1 MLLEEVQGEPLSTRV
16 GQRLELTAFLS
27 LAIFLASTLGEIHRR
42 GVIHKDLK
50 PSNLILTPQGEG
62 SIIDFGSA
70 TLQRVE
76 HVDAAVPH
84 FLDGTLAY
92 MSPEQTGRMNRAVD
106 YRTDFY
112 SLGITFYELL
122 TGSLPFQ
129 ARDVLG
135 WFHAHLASHPPP
147 PHELVASVP
156 RALSAI
162 VMKLLAKAAEERY
175 QGADGLKADLER
187 CRERLP
193 RGERDVFPLGEHD
206 FPHHFQMPQRL
217 YGREAPVATLV
228 ESFQRT
234 ARGEGPELALTA
246 CAERESTHDTDSSQS
261 DALTVVKA
269 QRAISGEIVQ
279 ERLVTTLMQVAIE
292 NAGAQRGALL
302 LARGNTLRVMAISG
316 ESPEDPIV
324 LPPEGHRPSCRG
336 RSSPTSN
343 ARARTC
349 SEHIRSIVQV
359 QQTYAKTALLIDEC
373 ELSELVDDA
382 MRIQMPALERHG
394 VTVTRELKDSRKVRV
409 NRHKVLQILINLVSN
424 AKYSMDGMPEGERRM
439 LVRLSIEGNKA
450 RIQVVDSGV
459 GIAKDIRERLFSHGF
474 TTRKDGHGFGLH
486 SSALA
491 AQLLGGT
498 LQLESDGPG
507 KGATATLELP
517 LP

>member
-1 MLLEEVQGEPLSTRV
+1 VLLLEEVQGEPLSTRV

-62 SIIDFGSA
+62 RIIDFGSA

-84 FLDGTLAY
+84 FIDGTLAY

-112 SLGITFYELL
+112 FLGVTFYELL

-234 ARGEGPELALTA
+234 ARGEGPELVLTA
-246 CAERESTHDTDSSQS
+246 CAEHESTHDTDSSQI

-302 LARGNTLRVMAISG
+302 LVRGDTLRVMAISG

-324 LPPEGHRPSCRG
+324 LPPRGGTGRAAVDAHRLRQTHARGRAPSTSAPSSRCSRPMRRRRCSSTSASCRSSWTTRCASRCR
-336 RSSPTSN
+336 RSS
-343 ARARTC
+343 
-349 SEHIRSIVQV
+349 
-359 QQTYAKTALLIDEC
+359 
-373 ELSELVDDA
+373 
-382 MRIQMPALERHG
+382 
-394 VTVTRELKDSRKVRV
+394 
-409 NRHKVLQILINLVSN
+409 
-424 AKYSMDGMPEGERRM
+424 
-439 LVRLSIEGNKA
+439 
-450 RIQVVDSGV
+450 
-459 GIAKDIRERLFSHGF
+459 
-474 TTRKDGHGFGLH
+474 
-486 SSALA
+486 
-491 AQLLGGT
+491 
-498 LQLESDGPG
+498 
-507 KGATATLELP
+507 ATASP
-517 LP
+517 SPAS